1 MAIRATAVTTLLQV
15 YDMQKS
21 VAWYRD
27 GLGFKVLQV
36 YEPDGHLYWAL
47 LKLGDAQLM
56 LNAKYEDE
64 ERPVQPPATV
74 GHDDVT
80 LYVDCTDV
88 DEAFAAIGTAG
99 LHLEPPQTTHYGMKQ
114 LTVVDP
120 DGFQVCFQQPV

>member
-1 MAIRATAVTTLLQV
+1 MPIRATAVSTLLQV

-27 GLGFKVLQV
+27 VLGFKVLQA
-36 YEPDGHLYWAL
+36 YEPHGHLYWAL
-47 LKLGDAQLM
+47 LKLGGAQLM

-64 ERPVQPPATV
+64 ERPAQPPPTV

-88 DEAFAAIGTAG
+88 DEAYAVLRTSD
-99 LHLEPPQTTHYGMKQ
+99 LQLEPPQMTHYGMKQ

-120 DGFQVCFQQPV
+120 DGFQVCFQQPA

>member
-1 MAIRATAVTTLLQV
+1 MAIRATAATTLFEV

-27 GLGFKVLQV
+27 VLGFKVLQT
-36 YEPDGHLYWAL
+36 YEPNGNLYWAL
-47 LKLGDAQLM
+47 LKLGGVALM

-64 ERPVQPPATV
+64 KRPAQPPPTV

-80 LYVDCTDV
+80 LYVDCADV
-88 DEAFAAIGTAG
+88 DEAYAAIGTSDV
-99 LHLEPPQTTHYGMKQ
+99 HQEPPQTTHYGMKQ

-120 DGFQVCFQQPV
+120 DGFQVCFQQPA